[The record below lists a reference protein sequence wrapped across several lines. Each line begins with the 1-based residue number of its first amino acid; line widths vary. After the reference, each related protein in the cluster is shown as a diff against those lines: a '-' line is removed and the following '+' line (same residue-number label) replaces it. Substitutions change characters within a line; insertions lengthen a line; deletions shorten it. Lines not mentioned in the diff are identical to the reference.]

1 MASASE
7 IVVTLAGGRR
17 VDALVGKHL
26 VRTDQPV
33 EDGGEDTSA
42 SPFQLFLASIGTCAG
57 VFVQGFCSKRGI
69 SPEGIRIRERPHL
82 HPETGALTAVDLEI
96 EVPPGFPEKY
106 RDALVRVAGKCSV
119 KQAIQA
125 QPAFDVRTVTSAG

>member
-7 IVVTLAGGRR
+7 IVVTLPGGRR
-17 VDALVGKHL
+17 VDARVGKHL
-26 VRTDQPV
+26 VQTDQPI

-57 VFVQGFCSKRGI
+57 VFVQGFCTKRGI
-69 SPEGIRIRERPHL
+69 SSEGIRIRERPQL
-82 HPETGALTAVDLEI
+82 HPETGALMAVDLEI
-96 EVPPGFPEKY
+96 EVPPSFPEKY
-106 RDALVRVAGKCSV
+106 REALVRVAGKCSV

-125 QPAFDVRTVTSAG
+125 QPTFEVRTVVAG